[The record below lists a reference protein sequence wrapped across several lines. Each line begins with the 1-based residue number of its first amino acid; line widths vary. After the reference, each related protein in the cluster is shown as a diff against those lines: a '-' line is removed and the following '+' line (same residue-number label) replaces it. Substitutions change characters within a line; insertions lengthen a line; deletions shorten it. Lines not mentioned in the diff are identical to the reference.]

1 MSFLNPLMLLGLL
14 GAAIPIVI
22 HLIHKRRPRS
32 QQFGA
37 MELVLKSVERV
48 QRRWRLKRFLLLAS
62 RVTLLAALALA
73 AAGPLLGRQAELTTR
88 TGGPQRL
95 AIVIDA
101 SLSMRARYEG
111 TSSFARALTGARNLV
126 DEMGP
131 ADQAIIVWAGGRT
144 ELVVERPTADKA
156 LLLKKLDALNP
167 SFAPTDLG
175 EAATTAAQALGN
187 ADKDGGPQGK
197 LPEVSA
203 LVVILS
209 DLAQSSF
216 QTAADLAVPGSSSRA
231 RLEVID
237 VLSELDPE
245 RNNHSLAEVQVKNV
259 PSEAP
264 RTVEFRARVHSHAQA
279 SGKPAPADITLRS
292 KDRDLVAA
300 SVEIVPGTIVDKVF
314 RHAFEAPGSIP
325 VEVALQ
331 RDRLAEDDVRYVLA
345 EVRRQ
350 VRTLIVD
357 GAPSGVP
364 KEDEIFYLERA
375 LLAGAADQPTPR
387 VITADDLSGA
397 DLSAFDVVILAGV
410 DSFTRAEGNRLRDF
424 VQRGG
429 GLLISASEGMDVE
442 IYNSE
447 LGSVLPR
454 KLRGLKVVDSTRGGV
469 GSSGIVRLADPDL
482 EHPVMKVFV
491 GEGQG
496 GLLSTQTL
504 SYQLLQPKAE
514 RSMKTLVAHS
524 DGQPAIVEG
533 IFGQGRVI
541 MLTVSVDRDMSDLA
555 IRPAFVPLMRQLILH
570 LGGALAETDL
580 RRTLVGQ
587 SREVRVPSGVQA
599 VRITGPDGQDKTW
612 SASQIDSALLR
623 FDDTDL
629 PGHYRVEAAF
639 TGAME
644 PLPAEAFAVN
654 VDPRESDL
662 RAIAESE
669 AKAVLLGTSVGEET
683 PSTSSLRARALSSGM
698 NPQQIAGLL
707 LLLMA
712 AAFLLESA
720 LTGRRRGR

>member
-37 MELVLKSVERV
+37 MELVLKSVEKV

-62 RVTLLAALALA
+62 RVALLAALALA

-88 TGGPQRL
+88 VGGPQRL

-131 ADQAIIVWAGGRT
+131 ADQTIIIWAGGRT

-167 SFAPTDLG
+167 SFAPADLG
-175 EAATTAAQALGN
+175 EAVTTAAQALGN
-187 ADKDGGPQGK
+187 ADKTEVSEGK

-203 LVVILS
+203 LVVVLS

-216 QTAADLAVPGSSSRA
+216 QTASDLAVPGSSSRA
-231 RLEVID
+231 RLEVVD
-237 VLSELDPE
+237 VLLELDPE
-245 RNNHSLAEVQVKNV
+245 RNNRSLAEVLVRNV
-259 PSEAP
+259 PGEAP
-264 RTVEFRARVHSHAQA
+264 RTVEIRARIHSHAQA
-279 SGKPAPADITLRS
+279 SAKASPADITLKS
-292 KDRDLVAA
+292 KDHDLVAA
-300 SVEIVPGTIVDKVF
+300 SVEIVPGTIVDKVL
-314 RHAFEAPGSIP
+314 RHAFEQPGSIA
-325 VEVALQ
+325 VEVALE
-331 RDRLAEDDVRYVLA
+331 RDGLVEDDVRYVVA

-387 VITADDLSGA
+387 VITVDDLASA

-410 DSFTRAEGNRLRDF
+410 DTFTRDDGARLREF

-429 GLLISASEGMDVE
+429 GLLISASEGMDID

-447 LGSVLPR
+447 LSSVLPR
-454 KLRGLKVVDSTRGGV
+454 KLRGLKVVDASRGGV
-469 GSSGIVRLADPDL
+469 GSSGVVQLADPDL
-482 EHPVMKVFV
+482 EHPVMGVFT

-504 SYQLLQPKAE
+504 SYQLLHPKAE
-514 RSMKTLVAHS
+514 RSMKTLVSHN

-541 MLTVSVDRDMSDLA
+541 FVTVSVDREMSDLA

-570 LGGALAETDL
+570 LGGALAEVDI

-587 SREVRVPSGVQA
+587 PREIRVPAGVQA
-599 VRITGPDGQDKTW
+599 LQVTGPDGREKTW
-612 SASQIDSALLR
+612 SAAEIDSALVR
-623 FDDTDL
+623 FDDTEL

-644 PLPAEAFAVN
+644 PLRAESFAVN

-662 RAIAESE
+662 RAIPESE
-669 AKAVLLGTSVGEET
+669 AKGILLGTTAGEE
-683 PSTSSLRARALSSGM
+683 SQSSANLRARALSSGM
-698 NPQQIAGLL
+698 SPQQMAGLL
-707 LLLMA
+707 LLIMA

-720 LTGRRRGR
+720 LTSRRPGR